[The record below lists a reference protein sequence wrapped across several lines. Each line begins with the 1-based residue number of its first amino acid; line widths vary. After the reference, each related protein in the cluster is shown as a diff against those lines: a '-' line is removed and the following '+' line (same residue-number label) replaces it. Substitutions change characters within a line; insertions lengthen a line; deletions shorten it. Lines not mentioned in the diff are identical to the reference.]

1 MEKGKLFARK
11 TRSTAYQIAKS
22 HAKAKTAVQVAIVC
36 IRMYRLVNESH
47 NESDQAELEKRL
59 GFYQSKA
66 KVMLIKE
73 LTAQLKKRDRD
84 EVRQLDAI
92 SVALGLQDADLKM
105 LIRKAYNACDIPA
118 SKKSDCIVSMDGER
132 FVFSVKAKF
141 FGKDAKPYVLDS
153 PMPNYAS

>member
-1 MEKGKLFARK
+1 MKKGKLFAK
-11 TRSTAYQIAKS
+11 NTRRTAYQIAKS
-22 HAKAKTAVQVAIVC
+22 HAKAKKAVNVAIIC
-36 IRMYRLVNESH
+36 IRMYKLVNEPH
-47 NESDQAELEKRL
+47 NEDDQAELERRL

-66 KVMLIKE
+66 KIALEKE
-73 LTAQLKKRDRD
+73 LSAQLKIRDRD

-141 FGKDAKPYVLDS
+141 FGKDAKPYVLDA
-153 PMPNYAS
+153 PMPNYVS